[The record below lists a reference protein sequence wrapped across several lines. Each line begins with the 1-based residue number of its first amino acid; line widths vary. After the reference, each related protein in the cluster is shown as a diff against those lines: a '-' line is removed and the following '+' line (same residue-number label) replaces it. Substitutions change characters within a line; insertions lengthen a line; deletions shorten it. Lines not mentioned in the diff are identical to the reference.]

1 MAVVHSLVKDE
12 PGPALAVV
20 EGLGALFVLT
30 VMVGGLCSLFAWAVV
45 EVVLVLA
52 G

>member
-1 MAVVHSLVKDE
+1 MAVLHPVRRDE

-20 EGLGALFVLT
+20 EGLGALVVLT
-30 VMVGGLCSLFAWAVV
+30 AMVAGLCSLFAWAVV
-45 EVVLVLA
+45 QVVLVLA

>member
-1 MAVVHSLVKDE
+1 VA
-12 PGPALAVV
+12 

-30 VMVGGLCSLFAWAVV
+30 VLVGGLCSLFVWAVV